1 MAVSQ
6 MRKQQLYNPKTLDQD
21 QDQANHP
28 WRLYGGSQVN
38 EKNIAQPFLVER

>member
-21 QDQANHP
+21 QANHP
-28 WRLYGGSQVN
+28 
-38 EKNIAQPFLVER
+38 